1 MAGSA
6 GQVGRSQYENPYV
19 ELRLQEL
26 RDAAAREVA
35 AMETM
40 VTQLAELTARN
51 QAAAGEEELEA
62 EQERSVQWRMNG
74 GRPGDDGQGS
84 SSDEDQQRGGEMRGE
99 SMRRR
104 SPSPSRSTAEVLYW
118 H

>member
-74 GRPGDDGQGS
+74 GRCV
-84 SSDEDQQRGGEMRGE
+84 
-99 SMRRR
+99 
-104 SPSPSRSTAEVLYW
+104 SR
-118 H
+118 